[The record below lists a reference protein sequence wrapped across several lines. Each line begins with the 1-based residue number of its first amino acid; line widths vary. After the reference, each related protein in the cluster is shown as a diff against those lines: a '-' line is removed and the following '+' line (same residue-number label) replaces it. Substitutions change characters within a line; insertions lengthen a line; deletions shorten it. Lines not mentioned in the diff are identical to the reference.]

1 MIDVVDQEIEIEKEG
16 FQEIKIVIEATGME
30 MEVEVDHHE
39 DHQGKIQGVMQKGS
53 IWNDNVGLCLLG
65 ISV

>member
-1 MIDVVDQEIEIEKEG
+1 MIYVVDQEIEIEKEG
-16 FQEIKIVIEATGME
+16 FQEIKIVIEGME
-30 MEVEVDHHE
+30 VEVEVDHQE

>member
-16 FQEIKIVIEATGME
+16 FQEIKIVIEGME
-30 MEVEVDHHE
+30 VEVEVDHQE
-39 DHQGKIQGVMQKGS
+39 DHRGKIQGVMQKGS

>member
-1 MIDVVDQEIEIEKEG
+1 MIDVVDQEIEKEDS
-16 FQEIKIVIEATGME
+16 QEIKIVIEE
-30 MEVEVDHHE
+30 MEVGVEVDHQE